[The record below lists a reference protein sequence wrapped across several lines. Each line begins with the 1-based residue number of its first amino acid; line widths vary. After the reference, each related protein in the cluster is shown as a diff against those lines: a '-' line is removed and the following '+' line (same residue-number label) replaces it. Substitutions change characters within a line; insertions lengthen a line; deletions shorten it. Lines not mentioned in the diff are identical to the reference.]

1 MMLSSV
7 LSSNPNTWTR
17 SLSLE
22 LRGHNQPNHP
32 HHPQQQHTSHLGQQQ
47 HGVHQVKSSLKQ
59 VEYIVQNPINRG
71 PTEPNLE
78 KRQGLAS
85 NSIPRPVRAP
95 INHQNQVQHQVH
107 VPDLQVPSASEVREI
122 RLKWSDK
129 IESNTDDHEMYDS
142 PNKMMKKDKMMEDK
156 MADKREKRFLDPDD
170 VSAGGVVDLD
180 DIQNVT
186 KSKEEDEPD
195 LSVRFGSYNKNATQD
210 DDPHQEGEQFCVDIS
225 EYLDLK
231 WVLKDAEECHVSF
244 NR

>member
-32 HHPQQQHTSHLGQQQ
+32 HHPQQQHNRHLDQQQ

-59 VEYIVQNPINRG
+59 VEYIVQNPINREPSG
-71 PTEPNLE
+71 PNLD
-78 KRQGLAS
+78 KRKGLVPKL
-85 NSIPRPVRAP
+85 IPRPIRAQT
-95 INHQNQVQHQVH
+95 NHQNQDQVEVH

-129 IESNTDDHEMYDS
+129 IESNIDDHEMYDS
-142 PNKMMKKDKMMEDK
+142 PDKMIEKDKMMKDK

-180 DIQNVT
+180 AVQNVT
-186 KSKEEDEPD
+186 KSKNEDEPD
-195 LSVRFGSYNKNATQD
+195 YNKNATQD